1 VCENLLSLGRKRM
14 TVFRTDGSSII
25 SGVAMDKD
33 GICLTGG
40 LYLRSHSIKVVAP
53 RLWETEIT
61 SVDII
66 HQQNIDS
73 HT

>member
-1 VCENLLSLGRKRM
+1 
-14 TVFRTDGSSII
+14 VFGTDGSSII

-53 RLWETEIT
+53 RL
-61 SVDII
+61 
-66 HQQNIDS
+66 
-73 HT
+73 